1 MELIELILIV
11 AGVITAII
19 AFTVAIAKVTAYFKN
34 KFGFSI
40 WSGVLFTEFA
50 VILAGLDVTHY
61 GGTSILLGII
71 SLGLLLLTFVQDI
84 RLAKTMGLLAFLIQ
98 IVMSLIFILIVAL
111 AVIGYILKL
120 ISKRNNALLDLA
132 TGTTKEFR
140 DGIFG
145 VASFL
150 RF

>member
-11 AGVITAII
+11 AGVITVII

-71 SLGLLLLTFVQDI
+71 WIHVANEFGLQELLLKLSKSSSPPAWSSTFPSWEEC
-84 RLAKTMGLLAFLIQ
+84 A
-98 IVMSLIFILIVAL
+98 
-111 AVIGYILKL
+111 
-120 ISKRNNALLDLA
+120 
-132 TGTTKEFR
+132 
-140 DGIFG
+140 
-145 VASFL
+145 ASG
-150 RF
+150 